1 MSSSLEKRLISL
13 SMPKLID
20 ATIQIQ
26 NPRIGQNDKMHHEVS
41 PKMSINVI

>member
-1 MSSSLEKRLISL
+1 MSSRLAKRFISL
-13 SMPKLID
+13 SIPKLID
-20 ATIQIQ
+20 ATTQIQ